1 VTSDSENS
9 PRILSKRLADLGVRY
24 TFLMETPMTD
34 PRPRLLLLEDDP
46 QLGPLMRQ
54 VLDEVYAVTLVDDG
68 TAGVAKALEGTFEV
82 MIVDRRLP
90 GLDGLGVIE
99 VLRRKRITTPMLVLT
114 ALGTIQDKVR
124 GLDAG
129 ANDYLVK
136 PFEFDELFAR
146 LRAIRRVY
154 TGEGPFVRIGLW
166 EFYPESR
173 TVYSPYD
180 GRTILTERENDLLRL
195 FAENPHRTYSREQ
208 ILNEVFG
215 ASDQPGTVDTYVH
228 YVRRKTEVDLI
239 TTVRGQ
245 GYRLGAL

>member
-1 VTSDSENS
+1 MIES
-9 PRILSKRLADLGVRY
+9 
-24 TFLMETPMTD
+24 
-34 PRPRLLLLEDDP
+34 RPRLLLIEDDP
-46 QLGPLMRQ
+46 QLGPVMQQ
-54 VLDEVYAVTLVDDG
+54 VLDEVYAVTLVTDG
-68 TAGVAKALEGTFEV
+68 EAGVAAALESEYEV

-90 GLDGLGVIE
+90 HLDGLGVIE
-99 VLRRKRITTPMLVLT
+99 TLRRKRVTTPMLVLT

-173 TVYSPYD
+173 TVYSPYN
-180 GRTILTERENDLLRL
+180 GRTILTDRENALLRL
-195 FAENPHRTYSREQ
+195 FAENPQRTYSREQ
-208 ILNEVFG
+208 ILREVF
-215 ASDQPGTVDTYVH
+215 SETDQPGTVDTYVH
-228 YVRRKTEVDLI
+228 YVRRKTDIDLI

-245 GYRLGAL
+245 GYRLGAP

>member
-1 VTSDSENS
+1 MSD
-9 PRILSKRLADLGVRY
+9 G
-24 TFLMETPMTD
+24 
-34 PRPRLLLLEDDP
+34 RPRLLLIEDDQ

-54 VLDEVYAVTLVDDG
+54 ILDEVYAVTLVDDG
-68 TAGVAKALEGTFEV
+68 ARGVEAALSSAFEV

-99 VLRRKRITTPMLVLT
+99 TLRRKRITTPMLILT

-146 LRAIRRVY
+146 LRAIRRVF
-154 TGEGPFVRIGLW
+154 TGEGPFVRIGMW

-180 GRTILTERENDLLRL
+180 GRSILTERENELLRL
-195 FAENPHRTYSREQ
+195 LAENPHRTYSREQ
-208 ILNEVFG
+208 ILGEVFG

-228 YVRRKTEVDLI
+228 YVRRKTDADLI

-245 GYRLGAL
+245 GYRLGAP

>member
-1 VTSDSENS
+1 
-9 PRILSKRLADLGVRY
+9 
-24 TFLMETPMTD
+24 
-34 PRPRLLLLEDDP
+34 
-46 QLGPLMRQ
+46 MRQ
-54 VLDEVYAVTLVDDG
+54 VLAEVYAVTLVSDG
-68 TAGVAKALEGTFEV
+68 SAGVDAALDGDFEV

-99 VLRRKRITTPMLVLT
+99 ALRRQRVTTPMLVLT

-146 LRAIRRVY
+146 LRAIRRVF
-154 TGEGPFVRIGLW
+154 TGEGPFVRVGLW

-180 GRTILTERENDLLRL
+180 GRIILTARENALLRL
-195 FAENPHRTYSREQ
+195 FAENPQRTYSREQ
-208 ILNEVFG
+208 ILREVFG

-228 YVRRKTEVDLI
+228 YVRRKTDVELI

>member
-1 VTSDSENS
+1 MD
-9 PRILSKRLADLGVRY
+9 RLSLAGQRRVAIAEER
-24 TFLMETPMTD
+24 TMTD
-34 PRPRLLLLEDDP
+34 SRPRLLLLEDDP
-46 QLGPLMRQ
+46 KLGPLMRQ
-54 VLDEVYAVTLVDDG
+54 VLDEVYAVTLVADG
-68 TAGVAKALEGTFEV
+68 GEGVSVALDGDFEV

-99 VLRRKRITTPMLVLT
+99 ALRRQRVTTPMLILT

-124 GLDAG
+124 GLDSG

-146 LRAIRRVY
+146 LRAIRRVF
-154 TGEGPFVRIGLW
+154 TGEGPFVRVGLW

-180 GRTILTERENDLLRL
+180 GRIILTERENELLRL
-195 FAENPHRTYSREQ
+195 FAENPQRTYSREQ
-208 ILNEVFG
+208 ILREVFG
-215 ASDQPGTVDTYVH
+215 TSDQPGTVDTYVH
-228 YVRRKTEVDLI
+228 YVRRKTDVDLI

-245 GYRLGAL
+245 GYRLGAM

>member
-1 VTSDSENS
+1 
-9 PRILSKRLADLGVRY
+9 
-24 TFLMETPMTD
+24 MTD
-34 PRPRLLLLEDDP
+34 PRPRLLLIEDDP

-54 VLDEVYAVTLVDDG
+54 VLDEVYAVTLVADG
-68 TAGVAKALEGTFEV
+68 AIGVATALEGNFELI
-82 MIVDRRLP
+82 IVDRRLP
-90 GLDGLGVIE
+90 GLDGLGV
-99 VLRRKRITTPMLVLT
+99 VDTLRRNRVTTPILILT

-146 LRAIRRVY
+146 LRAMMRVY
-154 TGEGPFVRIGLW
+154 TGEGPFVRIGPW
-166 EFYPESR
+166 EYYPESR

-180 GRTILTERENDLLRL
+180 GRIILTERENDVLRL
-195 FAENPHRTYSREQ
+195 FAENPQRTYTREQ
-208 ILNEVFG
+208 ILTEVFS
-215 ASDQPGTVDTYVH
+215 ATDQPGTVDTYVH
-228 YVRRKTEVDLI
+228 YVRRKTDPDLI

>member
-1 VTSDSENS
+1 MEN
-9 PRILSKRLADLGVRY
+9 
-24 TFLMETPMTD
+24 PMTD
-34 PRPRLLLLEDDP
+34 PRPRLLLIEDDP

-54 VLDEVYAVTLVDDG
+54 VLDEVYAVTLIDEG
-68 TAGVAKALEGTFEV
+68 TIGVATALGGTFEV

-99 VLRRKRITTPMLVLT
+99 TLRRKRITTPMLILT

-180 GRTILTERENDLLRL
+180 GRTILTERENALLRL
-195 FAENPHRTYSREQ
+195 FAENPHRTFSREQ
-208 ILNEVFG
+208 ILGEVFG
-215 ASDQPGTVDTYVH
+215 TSDQHGTVDTYVH
-228 YVRRKTEVDLI
+228 YVRRKTDAELI

-245 GYRLGAL
+245 GYRLGAP

>member
-1 VTSDSENS
+1 
-9 PRILSKRLADLGVRY
+9 
-24 TFLMETPMTD
+24 MTA
-34 PRPRLLLLEDDP
+34 RPRLLLIEDDAR
-46 QLGPLMRQ
+46 LGPVMRQ
-54 VLDEVYAVTLVDDG
+54 VLEEVYSVTLIADG
-68 TAGVAKALEGTFEV
+68 AEGLRVALAEDFDAL
-82 MIVDRRLP
+82 IVDRRLP
-90 GLDGLGVIE
+90 GLDGLGIVE
-99 VLRRKRITTPMLVLT
+99 ALRKKGVTTPMLILT
-114 ALGTIQDKVR
+114 ALGTVQDKVR

-146 LRAIRRVY
+146 LRAIRRVF

-180 GRTILTERENDLLRL
+180 GRIILTERETALLKL
-195 FAENPHRTYSREQ
+195 FAENPQRTFSREQ
-208 ILNEVFG
+208 ILRQVFDE
-215 ASDQPGTVDTYVH
+215 SDQPGTVDTYVH
-228 YVRRKTEVDLI
+228 YVRRKTDVELI

>member
-1 VTSDSENS
+1 VNDS
-9 PRILSKRLADLGVRY
+9 
-24 TFLMETPMTD
+24 
-34 PRPRLLLLEDDP
+34 RPRLLLIEDDA
-46 QLGPLMRQ
+46 QLGPVMRD
-54 VLDEVYAVTLVDDG
+54 VLEEVYEVTLENTG
-68 TAGVAKALEGTFEV
+68 EAGFHAATTGEFEV
-82 MIVDRRLP
+82 MVVDRRLP
-90 GLDGLGVIE
+90 GADGLGIIE
-99 VLRRKRITTPMLVLT
+99 ALRTRGVATPMLVLT

-146 LRAIRRVY
+146 LRAIRRVFS
-154 TGEGPFVRIGLW
+154 GEGPYVRIGPW

-173 TVYSPYD
+173 AIYSPYE
-180 GRTILTERENDLLRL
+180 GRAILTVRENELLRL
-195 FAENPHRTYSREQ
+195 LAVNPSRTFTREQ
-208 ILNEVFG
+208 ILAEVFD

-228 YVRRKTEVDLI
+228 YVRRKTDVDII

>member
-1 VTSDSENS
+1 MIDS
-9 PRILSKRLADLGVRY
+9 
-24 TFLMETPMTD
+24 
-34 PRPRLLLLEDDP
+34 RPRLLLIEDDP
-46 QLGPLMRQ
+46 KLGPVMQQ
-54 VLDEVYAVTLVDDG
+54 VLDEVYSVTLIPDG
-68 TAGVAKALEGTFEV
+68 TAGVAAALEHEFEV

-99 VLRRKRITTPMLVLT
+99 TLRRKRVTTPMLVLT

-180 GRTILTERENDLLRL
+180 GRSILTDRENALLRL
-195 FAENPHRTYSREQ
+195 FAENPQRTFSREQ
-208 ILNEVFG
+208 ILRDVFNET
-215 ASDQPGTVDTYVH
+215 DQPGTVDTYVH
-228 YVRRKTEVDLI
+228 YVRRKTDIDLI

-245 GYRLGAL
+245 GYRLGAP

>member
-1 VTSDSENS
+1 MD
-9 PRILSKRLADLGVRY
+9 A
-24 TFLMETPMTD
+24 
-34 PRPRLLLLEDDP
+34 RPRLLLIEDDP
-46 QLGPLMRQ
+46 GLGQISRQ
-54 VLDEVYAVTLVDDG
+54 VLEEIYSVTLVADG
-68 TAGVAKALEGTFEV
+68 AEGLRVALAEDFEAL
-82 MIVDRRLP
+82 IVDRRLP

-99 VLRRKRITTPMLVLT
+99 ALRKRGVTTPILMLT
-114 ALGTIQDKVR
+114 ALGTVPDKVR

-146 LRAIRRVY
+146 LRAMRRVF
-154 TGEGPFVRIGLW
+154 TGEGPFMRLGLW

-180 GRTILTERENDLLRL
+180 GRTILTERENALLRL
-195 FAENPHRTYSREQ
+195 LAENPQRTYTREQ
-208 ILNEVFG
+208 ILRHVFDPN
-215 ASDQPGTVDTYVH
+215 DQPGTVDTYVH
-228 YVRRKTEVDLI
+228 YVRRKTDSELI